1 MCGRGGEDRPCGG
14 AKEEF
19 APPPLVRPLWRLQQV
34 LAELRDQGPSRWVG
48 RWVAKGRDPA
58 ESPAPVWPGMWDP
71 RAVGLGLVFSLAGS
85 GPERPVGLATCLHK
99 KGAFTYCRHEKGP
112 EETY

>member
-34 LAELRDQGPSRWVG
+34 LAELRDQGPSQWVG
-48 RWVAKGRDPA
+48 RWVGGGGKGQGSSREPSSRVA
-58 ESPAPVWPGMWDP
+58 WD
-71 RAVGLGLVFSLAGS
+71 VGSQGSGSGLGLLLSRFGS
-85 GPERPVGLATCLHK
+85 
-99 KGAFTYCRHEKGP
+99 
-112 EETY
+112 